1 MKFLTF
7 QEIKAQLRLDDAQA
21 EEEQTLLEM
30 YGESAEDAILDLCQR
45 SYTDVVET
53 YGEVPVKLKHAAL
66 LLVDHFYQ
74 HRGVASP
81 QSLASV
87 PYSFDMLVKPFMRL
101 TTDNVNNNNNYGY
114 GKHCNL

>member
-7 QEIKAQLRLDDAQA
+7 QEIKAQLRIDDEQA
-21 EEEQTLLEM
+21 TEEHDLLEM
-30 YGESAEDAILDLCQR
+30 YGESAEDAILDLCCR

-53 YGEVPVKLKHAAL
+53 YGGVPVKLKHAAL

-74 HRGVASP
+74 NRGVASQ

-87 PYSFDMLVKPFMRL
+87 PYSFDILVKHYMRL
-101 TTDNVNNNNNYGY
+101 TTSSATNNNEY